1 MAQKERKKNIEMT
14 EKVKAEVKPE
24 WEDDGDEQEN
34 CVTMKEAFFLVGKQ
48 EEKNSSKNKQ
58 QCAMEK

>member
-1 MAQKERKKNIEMT
+1 MAQKERKKNTEMI
-14 EKVKAEVKPE
+14 EKVKAEVKSE
-24 WEDDGDEQEN
+24 WEDDRDEQEN
-34 CVTMKEAFFLVGKQ
+34 CVPMKEAFFLVGKQ